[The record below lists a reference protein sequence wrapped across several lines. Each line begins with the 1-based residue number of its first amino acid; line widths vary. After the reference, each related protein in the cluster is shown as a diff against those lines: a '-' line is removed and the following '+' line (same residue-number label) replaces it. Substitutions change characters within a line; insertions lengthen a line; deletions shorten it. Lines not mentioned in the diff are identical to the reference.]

1 MPISSPPASTA
12 AVDLAVLASRVRLSV
27 MRLSRKLR
35 REGSGA
41 HITPTLL
48 AALSTINRHGPV
60 TVGDLAIH
68 EQVQKPTMT
77 RILAEL
83 IERGLAARTPDP
95 LDGRMAWVQVTQEG
109 RRLLQRIR
117 RRHDE
122 YLAKRLKR
130 LTSDELI
137 TLERAADILERLTEG
152 DL

>member
-1 MPISSPPASTA
+1 
-12 AVDLAVLASRVRLSV
+12 

-41 HITPTLL
+41 QITPTLL
-48 AALSTINRHGPV
+48 AALSTIERHEPI
-60 TVGDLAIH
+60 TVGTLAIH
-68 EQVQKPTMT
+68 EQVQKPTVT

-95 LDGRMAWVQVTQEG
+95 LDGRMAWVQVTPEG

-130 LTSDELI
+130 LSNDELVI
-137 TLERAADILERLTEG
+137 LERAADILERLTEG

>member
-1 MPISSPPASTA
+1 
-12 AVDLAVLASRVRLSV
+12 

>member
-1 MPISSPPASTA
+1 MPISSPPASTT

-83 IERGLAARTPDP
+83 IERGPAARTPDP

-137 TLERAADILERLTEG
+137 TLQRAADILERLTEG